1 MESRNPQK
9 ENWIYLINRM
19 LEQANTLTVRRAYYL
34 LLGFLGDSVRSPHS
48 QK

>member
-19 LEQANTLTVRRAYYL
+19 LEQADTLTVRRAYYL
-34 LLGFLGDSVRSPHS
+34 LLGFLGASVSSPDTE
-48 QK
+48 